1 MVNENNITIVCS
13 LPDPASVNIVEKLRL
28 TQNWK
33 PVENNCFKVFRFKCF
48 TIVEIKE
55 HHIYQDSLDTRLEE
69 CGINSKLIIFASR
82 HSSKDGRK
90 ILTVHTTGNVNEA
103 KFGGRAHELAVPAPY
118 AMRNLIRSLK
128 RMCKD
133 SSFEATLEA
142 THHGPSN
149 LHTPSLFIEIG
160 STQTEWR
167 DDVAGKIVADAILML
182 HENGAPVAVGFGGG
196 HYVSRQTKLVY
207 EAGITFGHIFPN
219 HQLPFLDKDL
229 VKQAF
234 LKSGA
239 DFAYFDRKAIKDDV
253 RSSLTEMIHHLGH
266 KVLRE
271 SDIREMDGL
280 PFEMYIQLQQ
290 KVKKLCTNCKI
301 RFTETIKQELKSAC
315 KEQAPA
321 IIFSK
326 IDSELL
332 RMAERVD
339 RNRIEKL
346 IEKEGIAYLEDENG
360 RFSHILIS
368 LTDECA
374 KRVAEML
381 TLECINIIKE
391 NYQVRLDADKSQLT
405 VTVHR
410 FSPQRAEELG
420 ISRGPL
426 FGKLARGEEVIIN
439 GKTIIPDMVY
449 EGIEKI
455 IKLKNPRVQKWIQS

>member
-1 MVNENNITIVCS
+1 MQS
-13 LPDPASVNIVEKLRL
+13 
-28 TQNWK
+28 WK
-33 PVENNCFKVFRFKCF
+33 PVENNCFNVFRFKRF

-55 HHIYQDSLDTRLEE
+55 HHIYQDDIDTRLEE
-69 CGINSKLIIFASR
+69 CGINSNLIIFASR

-90 ILTVHTTGNVNEA
+90 ILTVHTTGNVSEA
-103 KFGGRAHELAVPAPY
+103 KFGGKAHELTVPAPY
-118 AMRNLIRSLK
+118 AMRNLICSLK
-128 RMCKD
+128 SMCED

-149 LHTPSLFIEIG
+149 LHTQSLFIEIG
-160 STQTEWR
+160 STQTEWK
-167 DDVAGKIVADAILML
+167 DDTAGKIVADAILML
-182 HENGAPVAVGFGGG
+182 REDDAPVAVGFGGG
-196 HYVSRQTKLVY
+196 HYVSRQTKLVC
-207 EAGITFGHIFPN
+207 EAGIAFGHMFPN

-239 DFAYFDRKAIKDDV
+239 NFAYFDRKAMKDDV
-253 RSSLTEMIHHLGH
+253 RSSLAEMIHHLGYE
-266 KVLRE
+266 VLRE
-271 SDIREMDGL
+271 SDIREMTGL

-290 KVKKLCTNCKI
+290 KVKKLCNNCKI
-301 RFTETIKQELKSAC
+301 RFTETIKQELKSAY
-315 KEQAPA
+315 KDHIPA
-321 IIFSK
+321 IMFSK
-326 IDSELL
+326 INPELL
-332 RMAERVD
+332 SMAERVD

-391 NYQVRLDADKSQLT
+391 NYEVRLDADKSQLT
-405 VTVHR
+405 ITVCR
-410 FSPQRAEELG
+410 FSPRRAEELG
-420 ISRGPL
+420 ISHGPL

-449 EGIEKI
+449 ENIEKI
-455 IKLKNPRVQKWIQS
+455 INLKNPRV